1 MHYSLNLPTS
11 TLLMLVIPLAALELI
26 PLIVA
31 LADLIRREPGR
42 IKGSKSMWV
51 LIVLL
56 ASLLGPILYFVLG
69 RKEQED
75 DRI

>member
-11 TLLMLVIPLAALELI
+11 TLLMLLIPLAALELI

-31 LADLIRREPGR
+31 LIDLTRREPER
-42 IKGSKSMWV
+42 IKGTKLMWV

-56 ASLLGPILYFVLG
+56 ASMLGPILYFVLG